1 MPVQTHYIDS
11 IYYDLEL
18 TANVI
23 KTLGTQLFEKMG
35 IGLSPLEHAAL
46 DTISCN
52 SGICQRDLAKLIFKD
67 RANTGR
73 ILDSLEVK
81 GLITRIIDT
90 KNNRLVRKLGLTD
103 KGKKKLKEVHN
114 MLEKVFKDISV
125 AISVEDIAQI
135 QSSLRLLR
143 KSILETVNV
152 NI

>member
-1 MPVQTHYIDS
+1 VPVQTHYIDS

-103 KGKKKLKEVHN
+103 KGKKKLKEVHDK
-114 MLEKVFKDISV
+114 LEKVFKDISV
-125 AISVEDIAQI
+125 AISDEDIAQI

-143 KSILETVNV
+143 KSVLETVNV

>member
-103 KGKKKLKEVHN
+103 KGKKKLKEVHDK
-114 MLEKVFKDISV
+114 LEKVFKDISV
-125 AISVEDIAQI
+125 AISDEDIAQI

-143 KSILETVNV
+143 KSVLETVNV

>member
-23 KTLGTQLFEKMG
+23 KTLGTQVFEKMG
-35 IGLSPLEHAAL
+35 IGLSPVEHAAL
-46 DTISCN
+46 DTISCH
-52 SGICQRDLAKLIFKD
+52 SGICQRDLAKLIFRD

-81 GLITRIIDT
+81 GLITRSIDT

-103 KGKKKLKEVHN
+103 KGKKKLKEV
-114 MLEKVFKDISV
+114 MYKLESVFKDVSV
-125 AISVEDIAQI
+125 AISDEDIIQI
-135 QSSLRLLR
+135 QNSLRLLR